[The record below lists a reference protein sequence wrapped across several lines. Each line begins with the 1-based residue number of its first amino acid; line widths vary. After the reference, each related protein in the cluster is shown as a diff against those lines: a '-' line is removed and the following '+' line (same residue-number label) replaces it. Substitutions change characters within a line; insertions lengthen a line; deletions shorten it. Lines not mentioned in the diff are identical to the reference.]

1 MYTVPLNAIDL
12 NSLPRVV
19 EAGSLFAS
27 GDRDSLCFPPRP
39 VEQVQEG
46 RAAREAHLLIVRRA
60 IASRAIASRAI
71 ASRAMASRATASRA
85 RARAGRARAY
95 RDVQVRVRVGLG
107 MSTHRAVCGVQV

>member
-27 GDRDSLCFPPRP
+27 GYSLCFPPRP

-71 ASRAMASRATASRA
+71 ASRAMASRAMASMSA
-85 RARAGRARAY
+85 AY
-95 RDVQVRVRVGLG
+95 RADCGVQVRVRVGLG

>member
-60 IASRAIASRAI
+60 IASRA
-71 ASRAMASRATASRA
+71 MASRATASRA
-85 RARAGRARAY
+85 RATAGRARAY